1 MSPAAPEAL
10 RQQHF
15 LAACELDVTALKPGN
30 VRTGAPAHGMSAEDF
45 SRSAHACVGAL
56 AQRGASIGQ
65 RVLGAIECTQGVVQ
79 CNTNLGIVLLAA
91 PLFGAAEDAG
101 SDLRA
106 AVARQLARLDRSDA
120 SLVYRAIRMAR
131 PGGMGTSARHDLS
144 EEPQVTL
151 LEAMREAQQR
161 DSIARQYAQ
170 GYCDVFDVG
179 LVHWL
184 EASARFGDD
193 SWAATSLYLVYLSR
207 WRDSLIER
215 KYGSAT
221 AQAVSD
227 RARELHSQLWA
238 YSRPHHDGIRKR
250 LLSWDEELRVSGLNP
265 GTSADLTV
273 ATVFAAKLTRAV

>member
-1 MSPAAPEAL
+1 MSAGAPEAL
-10 RQQHF
+10 RQEYF
-15 LAACELDVTALKPGN
+15 LAACELDVIALKPGN
-30 VRTGAPAHGMSAEDF
+30 VRVGAAAHGMSAEDF
-45 SRSAHACVGAL
+45 CASARASAGAL
-56 AQRGASIGQ
+56 AQRGASVGQ
-65 RVLGAIECTQGVVQ
+65 RVLKAIECTQRVVQ

-101 SDLRA
+101 ADLRA
-106 AVARQLARLDRSDA
+106 AVARQLARLDRCDA
-120 SLVYRAIRMAR
+120 SLVYRAIRLAR

-151 LEAMREAQQR
+151 REAMREAQQR

-170 GYCDVFDVG
+170 DYRDVFDVG

-184 EASARFGDD
+184 EASARFGSD

-215 KYGSAT
+215 KYGAAT

-227 RARELHSQLWA
+227 RARELHSQVWT
-238 YSRPHHDGIRKR
+238 YSRPQGDIRQR
-250 LLSWDEELRVSGLNP
+250 LLSWDEELRQSGLNP

-273 ATVFAAKLTRAV
+273 ATIFAAKLARPV